1 MPQSLRSLVLS
12 VAVLLLPLPMLAQ
25 ELTEE
30 WGYDRKGD
38 DYTSFRVDN
47 SARCQSACRNDRRCQ
62 AYTFT
67 NERICYLKSRINSKK
82 QAFGAVTG
90 YKRES
95 GGGYDDDHRPG
106 RPDERL
112 TEERG
117 YDRKGDDYTSFRA
130 RGVSDCKRSCAREDR
145 CRAYTFDTRNDV
157 CYLKSR
163 INSKK
168 SDSRMV
174 TGYKVDEGVDD
185 GGGYGGRDRLTEEP
199 GYDRRGADFRR
210 FDAYSVSRCKS
221 ACAQDD
227 RCRAYTFDRRDNRCY
242 LKDEVRPAE
251 RDRDMVTG
259 RKLYSDDDRY

>member
-1 MPQSLRSLVLS
+1 MPRSLGTATVFLAAFLLS
-12 VAVLLLPLPMLAQ
+12 LPTWAQ

-38 DYTSFRVDN
+38 DYTSFRAYDVAECKA
-47 SARCQSACRNDRRCQ
+47 SCRRDRRCQ

-67 NERICYLKSRINSKK
+67 NDRVCYLKSRINSKK

-90 YKRES
+90 YKQEPS
-95 GGGYDDDHRPG
+95 GEPGHPGGGWDGRELTEERGYDRRGDDYTSFRARG
-106 RPDERL
+106 LGDCKLSCAREERCRAYTFDTRNDVCYLKSRINSASRNGAMITGYKRDDGGSGSTGGGWGDGGDL

-130 RGVSDCKRSCAREDR
+130 RGLRDCKAACRKDDR

-168 SDSRMV
+168 VDSGMV
-174 TGYKVDEGVDD
+174 TGYKTDE
-185 GGGYGGRDRLTEEP
+185 
-199 GYDRRGADFRR
+199 
-210 FDAYSVSRCKS
+210 
-221 ACAQDD
+221 
-227 RCRAYTFDRRDNRCY
+227 
-242 LKDEVRPAE
+242 
-251 RDRDMVTG
+251 
-259 RKLYSDDDRY
+259 